1 MQEKKRLIL
10 LICLEVVSLAIM
22 IPIIYCG
29 TIKLLMVPIG
39 EAFYPLE
46 RRCMAVWMVFL
57 AILLLDVLWIV
68 LMRLC
73 PRDKIHVKVVLTS
86 LVLVLSAAVLSCFV
100 VLTALEG
107 AFS

>member
-10 LICLEVVSLAIM
+10 LICLEIISLAIM

-29 TIKLLMVPIG
+29 TIKLFFGPIDD
-39 EAFYPLE
+39 AFYPYE
-46 RRCMAVWMVFL
+46 RRLIPVWMVFI
-57 AILLLDVLWIV
+57 AILLLNVLWII

-73 PRDKIHVKVVLTS
+73 PRDTIHVKVVLTS

-100 VLTALEG
+100 VLGALEG